1 MLCGEGRSGG
11 RNGAAAQRRTKA
23 DARHRLAQAGI
34 APRGLPLD
42 EAAAY
47 VNLSPK
53 AFLAEIEAGH
63 YPKPLQHRA
72 STLTW
77 DRRALDLAMDR
88 LSGLT
93 SSSVEIQA
101 PGQVIAAMDEA
112 IANAE
117 V

>member
-1 MLCGEGRSGG
+1 MT
-11 RNGAAAQRRTKA
+11 AQVSTRTKLS
-23 DARHRLAQAGI
+23 ARARLARAGI

-47 VNLSPK
+47 VNLSSK
-53 AFLAEIEAGH
+53 AFLAEVAAGH
-63 YPKPLQHRA
+63 YPRA
-72 STLTW
+72 ITHKAATLTW

-88 LSGLT
+88 LSGLART
-93 SSSVEIQA
+93 SEEVT
-101 PGQVIAAMDEA
+101 PPQVAEAMDEA

>member
-1 MLCGEGRSGG
+1 MLGDTGGHGGSEG
-11 RNGAAAQRRTKA
+11 APHHRTKA
-23 DARHRLAQAGI
+23 NARARLARIGI
-34 APRGLPLD
+34 APRGLPLG

-63 YPKPLQHRA
+63 YPRPLQHRA

-88 LSGLT
+88 LSGLINP
-93 SSSVEIQA
+93 SVEIHG
-101 PGQVIAAMDEA
+101 PGQATAAMDEA